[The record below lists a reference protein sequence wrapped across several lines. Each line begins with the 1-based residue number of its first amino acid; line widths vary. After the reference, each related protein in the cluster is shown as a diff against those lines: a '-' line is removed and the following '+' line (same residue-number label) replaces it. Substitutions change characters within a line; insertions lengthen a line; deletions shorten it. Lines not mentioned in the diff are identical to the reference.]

1 MKYIQYKVNIQ
12 PATEDIIRVFNASG
26 IIRPTQ
32 DVARIERMFAHANLV
47 VSAWHDDTLV
57 GVARGLTDH
66 SYCCYLSD
74 LAVDKAY
81 QRQSIGDAM
90 LQEVRQALG
99 PEVSL
104 ILLSA
109 PGAMNYYPKVGFTHA
124 DNAFVIKR
132 ER

>member
-47 VSAWHDDTLV
+47 VSAWHDDDLV

-132 ER
+132 AR